1 MVTLSSIKDLRR
13 EMNYTQEDMAKK
25 LGITIQ
31 YYNMLENK
39 KRQPSVAIAKEI
51 GSILGIEWTIFLS
64 N

>member
-51 GSILGIEWTIFLS
+51 GSILGIEWTIFFK
-64 N
+64 